1 MFYLEKP
8 SASGSFT
15 AEIDLDDDVFY
26 INIIYDGNMWT
37 YRLYNKSKKYLL
49 GSGAVIPNFP
59 LLGWDRRNLVYK
71 DGDDMKY
78 ADMEIIAA
86 MPRVEDDKSFYS
98 DDFKRG
104 RLSLMVFER
113 ADRDAILEQAGTFKN
128 RASRQ

>member
-8 SASGSFT
+8 STSGSFT
-15 AEIDLDDDVFY
+15 AEIDINDDVFY
-26 INIIYDGNMWT
+26 INLIYDGNMWT
-37 YRLYNKSKKYLL
+37 YRLYNKSKKYIL

-59 LLGWDRRNLVYK
+59 ILGWDRRNLVYK

-78 ADMEIIAA
+78 ADMEIIVA
-86 MPRVEDDKSFYS
+86 MPRVEDDTSFYS
-98 DDFKRG
+98 DDFKSG
-104 RLSLMVFER
+104 RLSLIVFER

>member
-8 SASGSFT
+8 STSGSFT
-15 AEIDLDDDVFY
+15 AEIDINDGVFY
-26 INIIYDGNMWT
+26 INLIYDGNMWT

-49 GSGAVIPNFP
+49 GSGAVILNFP

-71 DGDDMKY
+71 DGDEMKY
-78 ADMEIIAA
+78 ADIEIVVAL
-86 MPRVEDDKSFYS
+86 MQGGDDKSFHS
-98 DDFKRG
+98 DDFKSG

>member
-15 AEIDLDDDVFY
+15 AEIDLDNDVFY
-26 INIIYDGNMWT
+26 INLIYDGNMWA
-37 YRLYNKSKKYLL
+37 YRLYNKNKKYLL

-78 ADMEIIAA
+78 TDMEIIAA
-86 MPRVEDDKSFYS
+86 MPRDEDDKSFYS
-98 DDFKRG
+98 DDFKSG
-104 RLSLMVFER
+104 RLSLMVFGR
-113 ADRDAILEQAGTFKN
+113 TDRDAFLEQAGTFKN
-128 RASRQ
+128 RASRK

>member
-8 SASGSFT
+8 STSGSFT
-15 AEIDLDDDVFY
+15 AEIDINDDVFY
-26 INIIYDGNMWT
+26 INMVYDGNMWVF
-37 YRLYNKSKKYLL
+37 RLYSKDKKYLL

-59 LLGWDRRNLVYK
+59 LLGWDRRNLTYK
-71 DGDDMKY
+71 DGDEIKY
-78 ADMEIIAA
+78 ADIEIVVAL
-86 MPRVEDDKSFYS
+86 MQGGDDKSFYS